1 MATAVIEQE
10 PEVADVAVRAADTAT
25 ATAEMP
31 VVDELR
37 QAVVQA
43 LADAG
48 HQSAAHLLGSGS
60 WTVDGANLRIEVA
73 GMGKKMLSLTVNAAA
88 EKVIRQELQ
97 RLGGPSR
104 FMVTPGSG
112 AAQGSTTTA
121 VAPVAGSIQQ
131 EALNHPL
138 VQRAREIFKAE
149 VRSVVDLRAK

>member
-1 MATAVIEQE
+1 MTMAVQE
-10 PEVADVAVRAADTAT
+10 PEEAAVPAGAAESAI

-31 VVDELR
+31 AVDELR
-37 QAVVQA
+37 QAIVQA

-48 HQSAAHLLGSGS
+48 HQSAGHLLGSGS

-112 AAQGSTTTA
+112 AAQASTTTA

-138 VQRAREIFKAE
+138 VQRAREIFNAE